1 MSHDAQIGDLD
12 SDNTTTLTEGQ
23 TQKQEE
29 TPTSQQSCTN
39 RCISILRS
47 NPLYTDV
54 SNVFHWREPLRSGLL
69 FGIFNF
75 VFLLI
80 TWGGYSVVTLISY
93 LFLALIVVCFSYVNF
108 VVLKA
113 KWISGKAA
121 ENPLQE
127 RFKTTDF
134 HVSKEIAEKHL
145 NTVLELTNIT
155 IDSCREVLYCTNVIL
170 SLQAA
175 AMCYATATVG
185 GWFAGATLLYLVV
198 LGFFIW
204 PRLYEEKQK
213 EIDALYAVALTHLNN
228 YYQLALSKIPP
239 GVTAK
244 LPFLKPKN
252 T

>member
-1 MSHDAQIGDLD
+1 MSSDAQIGDLD
-12 SDNTTTLTEGQ
+12 NDTISTSTERD

-29 TPTSQQSCTN
+29 TQTSQQNAAN

-47 NPLYTDV
+47 NPLYSDV

-80 TWGGYSVVTLISY
+80 TWGGYSVVTLVSY
-93 LFLALIVVCFSYVNF
+93 LFLALIAVCFSYVNF

-121 ENPLQE
+121 ENPFQE
-127 RFKTTDF
+127 RFKTTNF
-134 HVSKEIAEKHL
+134 HVSKESAEQHL
-145 NTVLELTNIT
+145 NTVLELTNIV
-155 IDSCREVLYCTNVIL
+155 IDSWREILYCTNVIL

-175 AMCYATATVG
+175 AICYATATVG
-185 GWFAGATLLYLVV
+185 GWFAGTTLLYLVI
-198 LGFFIW
+198 LGFFVW

-213 EIDALYAVALTHLNN
+213 EIDAAYALGLTHLNN

-244 LPFLKPKN
+244 LPFLKPKK